1 MKILMPK
8 CRQCRAA
15 GEKLFLKGDRCF
27 TAKCGISRRNYRP
40 GVHGPGQPPRLS
52 EFGEQLKA
60 KQKAKRIYG
69 LMEKQFS
76 NYYKK
81 ALEQTGDTGEILTSY
96 LETRLDNVVY
106 RLGWAKSRSQA
117 RQLVNHGHFQVNGHK
132 VNIPSY
138 QVAIGEIVTIKPLS
152 KDSPIF
158 KTLVATLDKMP
169 QMPSWLSMDK
179 TKMEGKILS
188 KPSSEDLAA
197 KIDAKMIVEF
207 YSR

>member
-27 TAKCGISRRNYRP
+27 TAKCAITRRNYRP
-40 GVHGPGQPPRLS
+40 GVHGPSGAPRLS

-81 ALEQTGDTGEILTSY
+81 SLTQTGDTGEILTRY

-117 RQLVNHGHFQVNGHK
+117 RQIVGHGHIFIDGK
-132 VNIPSY
+132 RVNIPSY
-138 QVAIGEIVTIKPLS
+138 QVSIGEIITINPLM
-152 KDSPIF
+152 KESPLF
-158 KTLVATLDKMP
+158 KNLAATLER
-169 QMPSWLSMDK
+169 QEMPSWLTLDK
-179 TKMEGKILS
+179 VKMEGKILS
-188 KPSSEDLAA
+188 KPSSEDLRD

>member
-1 MKILMPK
+1 MRILMPK

-27 TAKCGISRRNYRP
+27 TAKCAITRRNYRP
-40 GVHGPGQPPRLS
+40 GVHGPSGTPRLS

-69 LMEKQFS
+69 LMERQFS

-81 ALEQTGDTGEILTSY
+81 ALKQTGDTGEILTGY

-117 RQLVNHGHFQVNGHK
+117 RQVVSHGHITVNGHK
-132 VNIPSY
+132 VNISSY
-138 QVAIGEIVTIKPLS
+138 QVRIGEVIGIDQKSKEIPL
-152 KDSPIF
+152 F
-158 KTLVATLDKMP
+158 KNLTANLEKWEMP
-169 QMPSWLSMDK
+169 AWLTMDK
-179 TKMEGKILS
+179 TKLEGKILS
-188 KPSSEDLAA
+188 LPSSDDLKG